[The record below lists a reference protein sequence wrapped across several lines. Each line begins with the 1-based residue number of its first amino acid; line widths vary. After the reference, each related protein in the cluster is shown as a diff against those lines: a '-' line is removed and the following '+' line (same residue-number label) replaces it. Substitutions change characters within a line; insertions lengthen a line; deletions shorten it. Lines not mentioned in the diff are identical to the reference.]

1 MKAISWFFGLM
12 TDAQNRPEIKAVL
25 GIAVIGQSFG
35 WLWSRGD
42 IPGFLLIF
50 SAGLVL
56 LGIKTLED
64 LKLDAK
70 KGE

>member
-1 MKAISWFFGLM
+1 MKTILGFF
-12 TDAQNRPEIKAVL
+12 TDAKDRPEVKALL

-35 WLWSRGD
+35 WLWARGD
-42 IPGFLLIF
+42 IPGFLMIF
-50 SAGLVL
+50 AAGLAL

>member
-1 MKAISWFFGLM
+1 MKAIKWFIELF

-25 GIAVIGQSFG
+25 GIGVIGQSFG
-35 WLWSRGD
+35 WLWGRGD
-42 IPGFLLIF
+42 VTGFLMIF